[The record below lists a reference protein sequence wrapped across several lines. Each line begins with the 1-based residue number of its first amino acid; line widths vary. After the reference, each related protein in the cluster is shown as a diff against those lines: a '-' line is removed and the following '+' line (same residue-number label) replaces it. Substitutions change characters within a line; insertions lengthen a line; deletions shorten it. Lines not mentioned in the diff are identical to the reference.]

1 MGLQD
6 REWFNEA
13 RKAPRKPHKPIQHPK
28 QPRSLKTPSWA
39 IVGAVVAIATAVILW
54 L

>member
-13 RKAPRKPHKPIQHPK
+13 RKAPKKPKKPIQHSK
-28 QPRSLKTPSWA
+28 QPRSLKAPSWA
-39 IVGAVVAIATAVILW
+39 IVGVAVTIAIAVILW